1 VSVQEEIFDSFF
13 KNLKGELPESLVVA
27 LRNLLESNVSV
38 SKENIFELIKEG
50 CNNGCETIQD

>member
-38 SKENIFELIKEG
+38 SKENIF
-50 CNNGCETIQD
+50 